1 MIEIRKYI
9 DGRGRC
15 PFDRWLA
22 DLGDRSARARIRVR
36 VDRLAL
42 GLEGDWKAVG
52 EGIREL
58 WGPTGPGFRV
68 YYAWDGPAVALL
80 LCGGDKSSQTR
91 DIAQAI
97 DYWRDYRGQ

>member
-1 MIEIRKYI
+1 M
-9 DGRGRC
+9 
-15 PFDRWLA
+15 
-22 DLGDRSARARIRVR
+22 R

-58 WGPTGPGFRV
+58 WGPTGPGYRV
-68 YYAWDGPAVALL
+68 HYARDGSALVVL
-80 LCGGDKSSQTR
+80 LRGGSKSSQTR